1 MKIAENCSILKF
13 VETTGTVLQ
22 KVRYFMGKKKNI
34 GLLVSEL
41 ENDFTASLCNGA
53 ISAAKEL
60 DFNIFIFPGMYIN
73 PSYVDV
79 ERTKYDY
86 QHNVLFSY
94 AGLQDL
100 DVLLVDVGTICTNI
114 SDEEKKAFL
123 GQFSIPVITIASRV
137 EGYPSIRFNNVAGLA
152 DGIQHL
158 LEEHGCQ
165 RIGFVS
171 GPKTSDDANERLQV
185 YRLVL
190 EKNGIAYDEERVVY
204 GNFSEYV
211 DDEVRMLL
219 DKNPD
224 LDAVVFANDMMA
236 LGGYRVFRE
245 RGLKIG
251 KDIVVMGFDD
261 APCATVMEP
270 NLTTVKAD
278 AAELGYHAVVVFQ
291 DLLSYPEEEALVD
304 SIFIPRKSCGCN
316 GKGFQDFNLKPED
329 FVRDEQFSLI
339 FEELNSF
346 LFERN
351 KMQHGAADIKDAI
364 ARYIIFLREEI
375 LKGDKSAKDW
385 DGLSSHMKRIVRME
399 LKPYTDINKVFALF
413 DYVYNLVISTLHIT
427 EEKLMVCE
435 MYKNFY
441 KDVINLN
448 KQIADD
454 KKDSTDWFNRIAT
467 MINRDILNF
476 NIKDDSVYHAISD
489 KLISLNYKS
498 FYLCLFDKPIIYK
511 KGDTMPIQERIHI
524 PSYMKD
530 AVVSAPAPEKR
541 DLSTKGFITDLYP
554 EQGRNNIV
562 IVSVLYSARE
572 QYGLLLHEIQSD
584 NMNNVYPINSQI
596 SSAISTLELLKNKDT
611 ITAQLEESLKKIKE
625 SNAILDELSK
635 SDELTHIYNRR
646 GFLTT
651 VQYQIVYPSNK
662 GKSAMV
668 IFADMNNLKIINDKF
683 GHEEGDYSL
692 KLIANILKE
701 ALPNGIVGRFGGDEF
716 AAFTLLEPRE
726 GVSQIRDRI
735 KELTEKYNDNNTKEF
750 YVSMSVGTAV
760 FKCNEKV
767 QLKDLMDRADVDLYL
782 EKKHKRN
789 NILKN

>member
-1 MKIAENCSILKF
+1 
-13 VETTGTVLQ
+13 
-22 KVRYFMGKKKNI
+22 MGKKKNI

-41 ENDFTASLCNGA
+41 ENEFTASICKGA

-94 AGLQDL
+94 AGIQDL

-123 GQFSIPVITIASRV
+123 DQFSIPVITIASRV

-158 LEEHGCQ
+158 LEEHACQ

-190 EKNGIAYDEERVVY
+190 EKNGIAYDEDRVVY

-211 DDEVRMLL
+211 DNEVRELL

-224 LDAVVFANDMMA
+224 LDAIVFANDMMA
-236 LGGYRVFRE
+236 FGAYRVFKE
-245 RGLKIG
+245 RGIQIG
-251 KDIVVMGFDD
+251 KDISVMGFDN
-261 APCATVMEP
+261 APCAASMEP
-270 NLTTVKAD
+270 SLTTVKAD
-278 AAELGYHAVVVFQ
+278 AAELGYHAVVVYQ
-291 DLLSYPEEEALVD
+291 DLLSYPTEEALVD
-304 SIFIPRKSCGCN
+304 SIFVQRDSCGCS
-316 GKGFQDFNLKPED
+316 GKGFQNLHLKLEH
-329 FVRDEQFSLI
+329 FIRDEQFSLVL
-339 FEELNSF
+339 EELYSF

-351 KMQHGAADIKDAI
+351 KMQHGASEIKDAV
-364 ARYIIFLREEI
+364 ARYVIFVREKIIKAE
-375 LKGDKSAKDW
+375 GNQKDW
-385 DGLSSHMKRIVRME
+385 EGLSSHMKKLTRME
-399 LKPYTDINKVFALF
+399 LKPYTDTSKIFSLF
-413 DYVYNLVISTLHIT
+413 DYMYDLFMDVSDSSEEKIVISEL
-427 EEKLMVCE
+427 
-435 MYKNFY
+435 YKTFY
-441 KDVINLN
+441 RDTINLIRKN
-448 KQIADD
+448 YSD
-454 KKDSTDWFNRIAT
+454 KKDSTMWFNRIT
-467 MINRDILNF
+467 NMINRDVLNF
-476 NIKDDSVYHAISD
+476 SVGDDRVYNSISD
-489 KLISLNYKS
+489 KLISLNYRS
-498 FYLCLFDKPIIYK
+498 FYLCLFDKPVVHERDAK
-511 KGDTMPIQERIHI
+511 TFVQDRIHI
-524 PSYMKD
+524 RSYLKD
-530 AVVSAPAPEKR
+530 GVVHSPTPEQMN
-541 DLSTKGFITDLYP
+541 LSTKGFITDLYP
-554 EQGRNNIV
+554 QQAKDGVV
-562 IVSVLYSARE
+562 IVSVMYSAKE
-572 QYGLLLHEIQSD
+572 QYGLLIHEISD
-584 NMNNVYPINSQI
+584 NSDNYMNYIYPINSQI
-596 SSAISTLELLKNKDT
+596 SAAISTLDLLKNKDV
-611 ITAQLEESLKKIKE
+611 IMSQLEESLNKIKE
-625 SNAILDELSK
+625 SNMILDELSK

-651 VQYQIVYPSNK
+651 AQHQIANPKNK

-668 IFADMNNLKIINDKF
+668 IFADMNNLKIVNDKF

-692 KLIANILKE
+692 KLIATILKE
-701 ALPNGIVGRFGGDEF
+701 ALPKGIVGRFGGDEF

-726 GVSQIRDRI
+726 GIKQIRDRI
-735 KELTEKYNDNNTKEF
+735 KELTQKYNDNNDKEY

-760 FKCNEKV
+760 FKCNEKI
-767 QLKDLMDRADVDLYL
+767 QLKDLMDQADVDLYL